1 MHADRVQFDIGG
13 AGQDKVVVHT
23 VVTLASATNGGL
35 WLVSWWYFH
44 RLDFFESGI
53 VYWTNEPGLGHE
65 ACSWDSECSE
75 LIDV

>member
-1 MHADRVQFDIGG
+1 MHADRVQFDSGG
-13 AGQDKVVVHT
+13 ADHDKVV

-35 WLVSWWYFH
+35 WLVSRWYFH
-44 RLDFFESGI
+44 RLHFFESGI